1 LQGIA
6 STLPQPFA
14 KRATEA
20 MPLRVEKRIVAE
32 GQDAVEVKLGRL
44 LNARLLRRDEDGAMA
59 VKHGVVAF
67 NQTGDFGKWLRRDGV
82 WLVGRLP
89 QLSLEGWGGLSGAAD
104 GDVAF
109 PVGGAELRVGRASGF
124 GMQVDNLYIDAGAR
138 GEGLAARL
146 SSSVLN
152 GEVEWQPRGEGKL
165 TARLQNVVWGEG
177 GRAPASPAQPELPQ
191 ASPDNLPALQ
201 ISIENLKVDGKQ
213 VGRFDLVGHPEGRDW
228 RLRRLSIVNPDGS
241 LVGDGV
247 WHGSE
252 RNARTDANLQLQ
264 IGDAGKM
271 LSRSGYPDTVKAG
284 KGKLVV
290 NVSWNGA
297 PQDFNYATLGG
308 TLRLEAEKGQF
319 LKMKPGMGKL
329 LSVLSLQSLPKR
341 ITLDFT
347 DVFSD
352 GFEFDRIDGNATIND
367 GVIRTQDFRIDGSS
381 AKVTMKGSVD
391 LNRETQDLRV
401 AILPTVGDSVS
412 LLGAFA
418 AGPAVGIGA
427 LLVNKVLGDPLDK
440 MVSFEYN
447 VGGTWDDPVVT
458 KAGQVAAKSNTQK

>member
-1 LQGIA
+1 
-6 STLPQPFA
+6 
-14 KRATEA
+14 
-20 MPLRVEKRIVAE
+20 
-32 GQDAVEVKLGRL
+32 
-44 LNARLLRRDEDGAMA
+44 
-59 VKHGVVAF
+59 
-67 NQTGDFGKWLRRDGV
+67 
-82 WLVGRLP
+82 
-89 QLSLEGWGGLSGAAD
+89 
-104 GDVAF
+104 
-109 PVGGAELRVGRASGF
+109 
-124 GMQVDNLYIDAGAR
+124 MQVDNLGIDAGAR

-177 GRAPASPAQPELPQ
+177 GRVPTSSAQAELPQ
-191 ASPDNLPALQ
+191 ASPENLPALQ

-213 VGRFDLVGHPEGRDW
+213 VGRVDLVGHPEGRDW

-247 WHGSE
+247 WHGFG

-264 IGDAGKM
+264 IGDAGKV

-284 KGKLVV
+284 KGKLVA

-297 PQDFNYATLGG
+297 PQDFNYATLDG

-352 GFEFDRIDGNATIND
+352 GFEFDSIDGNANIKG

-401 AILPTVGDSVS
+401 AILPTIGDSVS

-418 AGPAVGIGA
+418 AGPAVGLGA
-427 LLVNKVLGDPLDK
+427 LLVNKVLGNPLDK

-447 VGGTWDDPVVT
+447 VGGTWNDPTVT
-458 KAGQVAAKSNTQK
+458 KAGQSAVKQNTQK